1 VNIQDKLFLGTYV
14 SFIFGIIFVY
24 LVIIT
29 SLEISEQNN
38 DLQLALDIGNAISE
52 LDILTY
58 EYLLHHETRMEE
70 QWEKKYN
77 SGAKIL
83 RNAAGAEELQQDYID
98 VGRIFLQ
105 VTKNYQK
112 TQSLIQ
118 AEVSQDKIDTSLLLE
133 ERLVTNL
140 LIASQSIIS
149 KSNSLSKKSF
159 SEITKIQ
166 RIANSF
172 VLSLMLILVVIISLS
187 SLLIARSISK
197 PLNILIDGT
206 RIIGAGNL
214 THKVNVESEDE
225 ISELADFF
233 NKMAVNLGKIDQV
246 KTQFLA
252 MTSHELKTP
261 IVPIKLQLEL
271 LLQDKKGKLNQ
282 KQKQRVL
289 MIQQNTNH
297 LLRLIDDVLD
307 ISKMHAGKF
316 TLLPEKN
323 NLNDTIKLVLKNFNS
338 EASKKKIK
346 LIAKLSQINEIDF
359 DQKRI
364 YQVITNLVGNAVK
377 FTQKGS
383 IKIST
388 IKKSKFILVKIQD
401 TGIGI
406 AKKDKMR
413 IFDPFTQVKPSYQ
426 IKNKGTGLGLAISK
440 NIIKVHGGEIAV
452 NSTVN
457 KGSTFYFTLPLNKI
471 KHVKNKTKVI
481 QTTAHKNK
489 KKKK

>member
-1 VNIQDKLFLGTYV
+1 MNIQDKLFLGTYV

-197 PLNILIDGT
+197 PLNILID
-206 RIIGAGNL
+206 
-214 THKVNVESEDE
+214 
-225 ISELADFF
+225 
-233 NKMAVNLGKIDQV
+233 
-246 KTQFLA
+246 
-252 MTSHELKTP
+252 
-261 IVPIKLQLEL
+261 
-271 LLQDKKGKLNQ
+271 
-282 KQKQRVL
+282 
-289 MIQQNTNH
+289 
-297 LLRLIDDVLD
+297 
-307 ISKMHAGKF
+307 
-316 TLLPEKN
+316 
-323 NLNDTIKLVLKNFNS
+323 
-338 EASKKKIK
+338 
-346 LIAKLSQINEIDF
+346 
-359 DQKRI
+359 
-364 YQVITNLVGNAVK
+364 
-377 FTQKGS
+377 
-383 IKIST
+383 
-388 IKKSKFILVKIQD
+388 
-401 TGIGI
+401 
-406 AKKDKMR
+406 
-413 IFDPFTQVKPSYQ
+413 
-426 IKNKGTGLGLAISK
+426 
-440 NIIKVHGGEIAV
+440 
-452 NSTVN
+452 
-457 KGSTFYFTLPLNKI
+457 
-471 KHVKNKTKVI
+471 
-481 QTTAHKNK
+481 
-489 KKKK
+489 

>member
-1 VNIQDKLFLGTYV
+1 MNIQDKLFLGTYV

-346 LIAKLSQINEIDF
+346 LIAKF
-359 DQKRI
+359 
-364 YQVITNLVGNAVK
+364 
-377 FTQKGS
+377 F
-383 IKIST
+383 
-388 IKKSKFILVKIQD
+388 
-401 TGIGI
+401 
-406 AKKDKMR
+406 
-413 IFDPFTQVKPSYQ
+413 
-426 IKNKGTGLGLAISK
+426 
-440 NIIKVHGGEIAV
+440 
-452 NSTVN
+452 
-457 KGSTFYFTLPLNKI
+457 
-471 KHVKNKTKVI
+471 
-481 QTTAHKNK
+481 
-489 KKKK
+489 